1 MFGKFKDD
9 NDQPS
14 IAIQQSQSPAPAEAA
29 ERVSA
34 DQISSISRSMTV
46 VGKIVDEGTVH
57 VFGQIEAERHA
68 LTILIEEGAK
78 VEGDLVAQEL
88 TIGGTVK
95 GTIHANRVRLNSTA
109 VVEGD
114 IFHRSLSIEEN
125 ARFEGLSKRED
136 NAGECRAPYCSTR
149 RLTATSR
156 QSQPPSRAM
165 GNPMGRQA
173 TMNSQR
179 GSIVVS
185 RDATLPNLGSSVFQ
199 RRPDSFA
206 LPAMAANERASP
218 EVRVAPFPDS
228 LWVRPAPG
236 PSSSAE

>member
-14 IAIQQSQSPAPAEAA
+14 TAVQQPQSTAPAEAA

-57 VFGQIEAERHA
+57 VFGQIEGELRA

-88 TIGGTVK
+88 TIGGMVK

-136 NAGECRAPYCSTR
+136 NAGDVPRTLLQHSAAHGDVQTKPTAIQGNGKSNGAPSHDES
-149 RLTATSR
+149 L
-156 QSQPPSRAM
+156 
-165 GNPMGRQA
+165 
-173 TMNSQR
+173 
-179 GSIVVS
+179 
-185 RDATLPNLGSSVFQ
+185 SVG
-199 RRPDSFA
+199 
-206 LPAMAANERASP
+206 AS
-218 EVRVAPFPDS
+218 
-228 LWVRPAPG
+228 
-236 PSSSAE
+236 